1 MRKFIAA
8 SGVLIAG
15 IAVLVVGLMNSLFTV
30 APAFED
36 LTDGFRDTVMT
47 DEAIATTKTDIAALS
62 AVSTEMSAKVVPT
75 LSAQLGM
82 DAAAFNA
89 YMEAEYPAVATG
101 TAALPGIVEQF
112 NGVVGLIESQQAN
125 FESADAL
132 PTSTVPATTLPW
144 MILGIG
150 LLGVVIG
157 VWMYFGGRPAAWT
170 AALVGILVVA
180 STLSLSFINKSGDA
194 DHMNDAFRPTYTAQL
209 VEGSSGALQIVGAM
223 GDEMQTSMIPGLAE
237 ALGMTVP
244 DVQAFIGSEFP
255 ATAAA
260 LGSLPEAMAR
270 FQTTVG
276 AFDAQLGNYDTIK
289 DTALT
294 PIAWTVLLGGVLMAL
309 FGAFGAFATSRE
321 DANHTPAKSSQE
333 LTTAGR

>member
-15 IAVLVVGLMNSLFTV
+15 IAVLVVGFMNSLFTV

-82 DAAAFNA
+82 DPAGFTA

-101 TAALPGIVEQF
+101 TAALPGIVDQF
-112 NGVVGLIESQQAN
+112 SGVVGLIESQQAN

-132 PTSTVPATTLPW
+132 PTSAVPATALPW
-144 MILGIG
+144 MIFGIG
-150 LLGVVIG
+150 LLGVAIG
-157 VWMYFGGRPAAWT
+157 AWMYFGGRPAAWT
-170 AALVGILVVA
+170 ALLVGVLVVA
-180 STLSLSFINKSGDA
+180 ATLSLSFLHKSGAA
-194 DHMNDAFRPTYTAQL
+194 DDMNDAFRPVYTAQL

-223 GDEMQTSMIPGLAE
+223 GEEMTTSMIPGLAE
-237 ALGMTVP
+237 ALEMTVP
-244 DVQAFIGSEFP
+244 EVQAFIGSEFP

-260 LGSLPEAMAR
+260 LGSMPDAMAR

-276 AFDAQLGNYDTIK
+276 AFDSQLENYDTIK

-294 PIAWTVLLGGVLMAL
+294 PIAWTVLVGGVVMAL
-309 FGAFGAFATSRE
+309 FGAFGVLVFKRESVYNAPVSRSQQLTSV
-321 DANHTPAKSSQE
+321 
-333 LTTAGR
+333 GR